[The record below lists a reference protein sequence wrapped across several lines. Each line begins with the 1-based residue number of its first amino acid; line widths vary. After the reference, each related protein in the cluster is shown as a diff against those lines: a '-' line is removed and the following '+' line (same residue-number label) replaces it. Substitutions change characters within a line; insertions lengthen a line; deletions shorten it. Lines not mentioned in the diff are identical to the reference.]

1 MRRMAFSADRPSKMG
16 ATAMCDY
23 SLHYIASRSA
33 KVGDEL
39 VTTEFANTMTR
50 GFAST
55 DDPTVAV
62 CLQPGTEL
70 AFKREPEYWPPF
82 TRWLPRRRPAKLAST
97 VARFRQINLNRRD
110 THHDALEFSDGTIV
124 LLTRLCSG
132 QRATVLQLPADVHNV
147 ILRDRHE
154 SSTLRTD
161 LALARE

>member
-1 MRRMAFSADRPSKMG
+1 MG

-39 VTTEFANTMTR
+39 VTTEFANTLTR

-55 DDPTVAV
+55 NEPTVAV

-70 AFKREPEYWPPF
+70 AFDREHWPPS
-82 TRWLPRRRPAKLAST
+82 TRWLPRRPAKLAST

-124 LLTRLCSG
+124 LLTRLCPC
-132 QRATVLQLPADVHNV
+132 QRATVLQLPADVHNM
-147 ILRDRHE
+147 ILRNDRE
-154 SSTLRTD
+154 RSTLRTD